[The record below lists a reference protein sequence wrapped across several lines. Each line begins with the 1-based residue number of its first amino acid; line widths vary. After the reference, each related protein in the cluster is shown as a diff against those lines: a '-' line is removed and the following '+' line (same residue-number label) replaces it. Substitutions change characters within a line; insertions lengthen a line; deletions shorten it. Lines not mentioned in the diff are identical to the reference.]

1 MEPQARMTSAA
12 RSVGEL
18 PEARGPIDSE
28 TRRRVLDAAIA
39 IAREWTRGRHEALVL
54 SGSHAAGEGV
64 WCSWQGRAVTLS
76 DLDLYAILPDEGAV
90 RATQVRARDARP
102 GLAARLLALGL
113 AAPLEV
119 AALTRAGFARV
130 AARPGTIE
138 LARSGRVL
146 EGDACVLD
154 ALPRFAVRDVSREEL
169 LLLLENR
176 GFELLLAHPGLS
188 AADELA
194 RLRARHALLKAAA
207 DLAAVLALAHGELPA
222 GSAARMAWAR
232 SHALSRLASALP
244 LEHQRGALALEAL
257 WDAAA
262 AWRAGDVHVLSA
274 ADAVAE
280 WTAAARAW
288 CAVWWAAHPDA
299 PREPWARVLR
309 VASRAPIR
317 RRARQALL
325 AASRGGATAPLG
337 SRLRAALAGTPQHRV
352 NGSAAVL
359 LLAAATSAG
368 VPALPVGALRALRV
382 LDVTRE
388 ADWNAA
394 RRDVVRAWDVWL
406 HDGQRTAEDA

>member
-12 RSVGEL
+12 RSFGEP
-18 PEARGPIDSE
+18 PEVHGPIDSA
-28 TRRRVLDAAIA
+28 TRHRVLEGAIA
-39 IAREWTRGRHEALVL
+39 IAREWTGGRHEALVL

-64 WCSWQGRAVTLS
+64 WCTWQGRPVTLS
-76 DLDLYAILPDEGAV
+76 DLDLYAILSDDGAV
-90 RATQVRARDARP
+90 RATQARARDARA
-102 GLAARLLALGL
+102 GLAGRLLALGV

-119 AALTRAGFARV
+119 AALTRAGLARV
-130 AARPGTIE
+130 AARPGTID
-138 LARSGRVL
+138 LARSGRVI
-146 EGDACVLD
+146 EGDPGVLD

-176 GFELLLAHPGLS
+176 GFELLLAHPDLA

-222 GSAARMAWAR
+222 GAAARMAWAR
-232 SHALSRLASALP
+232 GQALPSLAAALP
-244 LEHQRGALALEAL
+244 LEHQRGARALDAL

-262 AWRAGDVHVLSA
+262 AWRAGDVHALA
-274 ADAVAE
+274 ADDAIAE
-280 WTAAARAW
+280 WTDVARAW

-337 SRLRAALAGTPQHRV
+337 SRLRAALTGTPQHRV
-352 NGSAAVL
+352 NGSATVL
-359 LLAAATSAG
+359 LLAAATSAS
-368 VPALPVGALRALRV
+368 VPALPAGALRALRV
-382 LDVTRE
+382 LDVTRA

-394 RRDVVRAWDVWL
+394 RREVVRAWDVWL